1 MPAAG
6 SQMLFQSIDIRNFKI
21 KTLLAGASDKG
32 VNMIAHM
39 SVRHHSDTS
48 LGSTDG

>member
-32 VNMIAHM
+32 MNMIAHM
-39 SVRHHSDTS
+39 SIRHYSDARF
-48 LGSTDG
+48 GSADG